1 MEIESGIVGIKETYS
16 QSGRKSLLMKTITLE
31 HPLQSPALIL
41 SKHKPSFKKDFLF
54 IKTQEGVYSLNKQ
67 EILFL
72 KSNSNYTTIHM
83 ANGERVLCCK
93 TLKYFDEILAR
104 YGFVRSHHSYV
115 VNFSRIKLLKL
126 NQGSELILTS
136 GDSIPI
142 SRSRQSF
149 IHSLFQN

>member
-1 MEIESGIVGIKETYS
+1 MN
-16 QSGRKSLLMKTITLE
+16 TITLE
-31 HPLQSPALIL
+31 HPLQSPALVL
-41 SKHKPSFKKDFLF
+41 NKHQPSFKKDFLF
-54 IKTQEGVYSLNKQ
+54 IKTQEGVYSLNKH

-72 KSNSNYTTIHM
+72 KSNSNYTTIYM
-83 ANGERVLCCK
+83 VNGKRILCCK

-104 YGFVRSHHSYV
+104 DGFVRPHHSYV

-126 NQGSELILTS
+126 NQGSELVLTN

>member
-1 MEIESGIVGIKETYS
+1 
-16 QSGRKSLLMKTITLE
+16 MKTITLE
-31 HPLQSPALIL
+31 PQLSSPTLFL
-41 SKHKPSFKKDFLF
+41 NKRTPSFKKNFLF
-54 IKTQEGVYSLNKQ
+54 IKTQEGVYSLKKQ

-83 ANGERVLCCK
+83 ANGEKVLCCK